1 MAGTTILKIVLP
13 RRVIKQPMPQINKG
27 GDCGACVLGGII
39 KIKGDDSSVKV
50 AKVYVTYCESEAK
63 SISQP
68 KMLNILYNVK
78 ANGIIEEFIHN
89 VPIWQRPDSVSQFGS
104 PGWTMAAQWYQYIK
118 MAIRAGY
125 YGMAMVT
132 SRGRGNDSELD
143 HWVMICGF
151 RQREIPNPHTRNSE
165 DPKIREST
173 IITQEIL
180 ISNSSTKAKDER
192 WIEARDFLKRF
203 GGYNAILVL
212 PTDEAT

>member
-1 MAGTTILKIVLP
+1 MGSKIITKVVLD
-13 RRVIKQPMPQINKG
+13 RRVIKQPIPQLNDG
-27 GDCGACVLGGII
+27 GDCGACVLGGLLDLGGDSTAQIG
-39 KIKGDDSSVKV
+39 KIYV
-50 AKVYVTYCESEAK
+50 AFCESEAK

-68 KMLNILYNVK
+68 KMLSILGEIKSRGLV
-78 ANGIIEEFIHN
+78 EEFIHN

-104 PGWTMAAQWYQYIK
+104 PGWTMASQWYQYIK

-132 SRGRGNDSELD
+132 SKGRGNHAELD

-151 RQREIPNPHTRNSE
+151 RQREIPNPHTRNSK
-165 DPKIREST
+165 DPKMREST

-180 ISNSSTKAKDER
+180 ISNSSIKAKDER
-192 WIEARDFLKRF
+192 WIETRDFLKRF

-212 PTDEAT
+212 LTKKDK